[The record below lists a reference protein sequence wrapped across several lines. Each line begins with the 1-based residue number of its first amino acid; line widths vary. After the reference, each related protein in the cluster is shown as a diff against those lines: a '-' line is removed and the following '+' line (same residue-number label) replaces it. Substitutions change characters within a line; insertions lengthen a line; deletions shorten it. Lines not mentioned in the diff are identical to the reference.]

1 MAAVPPRYWF
11 RAHTY
16 GWGWGLPCAW
26 QGWVVL
32 GVWFAIFIDGLR
44 LLHRPGPAHL
54 VFVLLMS
61 AVLIGICYLKGEPP
75 KWRWGGSDA

>member
-1 MAAVPPRYWF
+1 MVF
-11 RAHTY
+11 
-16 GWGWGLPCAW
+16 
-26 QGWVVL
+26 
-32 GVWFAIFIDGLR
+32 GVWLGILIGGLR
-44 LLHRPGPAHL
+44 LLHRPGLAHL